1 MATDAFGRLR
11 TSEPFTTFNYYP
23 SPMFNDTSDNDVWV
37 RDASNGGV
45 ISYDASSNFIKLDI
59 SGGAGTNKYAIRTTK
74 VPMDY
79 QPGKS
84 RLIMMSAVM
93 MTPVPTASGEQIFS
107 RVGLINL
114 ASPTITDGVWFEVD
128 GSNNTLNW
136 CQSIQDGSG
145 YYIENKVPDASWNI
159 DTFKGSG
166 ASGKTLLFSNMNKVI
181 LIVID
186 QEWLGVG
193 RLRCG
198 FNIDGVTYYA
208 HAFTHNTLSYAYT
221 ASPRQR
227 LGYEI
232 LTGTNGTAPSITYT
246 LKQICSTCMSE
257 GGFFPLGTRNSI
269 STDFSGVSIV
279 NENKNQN
286 VILGLRLKTGD
297 RYKNGLIKILG
308 IDVSFRPTP
317 PGNNASNVDVVK
329 YTLQLHSSINGTTI
343 GDLSGTGTIGF
354 TDMSNSIVSYHNNGT
369 THDISSN
376 GYIISSGFVAS
387 HSTIT
392 FGSNDFET
400 LLTRANVTKYDTLY
414 LTIQGNVTG
423 NGATVYG
430 SIDFIESL

>member
-37 RDASNGGV
+37 RDSTNGT
-45 ISYDASSNFIKLDI
+45 ITYDSSNNLIKLDI
-59 SGGAGTNKYAIRTTK
+59 SGGVGTNKYAIRTTK

-84 RLIMMSAVM
+84 RLIMMSGVM
-93 MTPVPTASGEQIFS
+93 MTPVPTASGEQIFT

-128 GSNNTLNW
+128 GSNSTLNW
-136 CQSIQDGSG
+136 CQSVQNGSG
-145 YYIENKVPDASWNI
+145 SFTESKVPDSSWNI
-159 DTFKGSG
+159 DTFNGSG
-166 ASGKTLLFSNMNKVI
+166 PSGKTLLFANMNRVI

-208 HAFTHNTLSYAYT
+208 HAFTHGTMTQAYT

-232 LTGTNGTAPSITYT
+232 LTKNLFSAPTADYA
-246 LKQICSTCMSE
+246 LKQICCTCISE
-257 GGFFPLGTRNSI
+257 GGFFPLGTRNSVA
-269 STDFSGVSIV
+269 SNLLTSPPV
-279 NENKNQN
+279 NTLLLA
-286 VILGLRLKTGD
+286 IRLKSD
-297 RYKNGLIKILG
+297 NKYKNGTIKPIV
-308 IDVSFRPTP
+308 IDIVNSQQNTS
-317 PGNNASNVDVVK
+317 AK
-329 YTLQLHSSINGTTI
+329 YELRLLSSINGTTI
-343 GDLSGTGTIGF
+343 GTQITDASFVDL
-354 TDMSNSIVSYHNNGT
+354 SNSIVRSYAPAAIGNLIPG
-369 THDISSN
+369 
-376 GYIISSGFVAS
+376 GYVIHSGFVS
-387 HSTIT
+387 GRSNTPL
-392 FGSNDFET
+392 GSSDYET
-400 LLTRANVTKYDTLY
+400 LLTRSICTQYDTLAIIAE
-414 LTIQGNVTG
+414 TIDGSPKLM
-423 NGATVYG
+423 A

>member
-23 SPMFNDTSDNDVWV
+23 SPAFIDTGDNDVWV
-37 RDASNGGV
+37 RDASNGGS

-59 SGGAGTNKYAIRTTK
+59 SGGSGTNKYAIRTTK

-84 RLIMMSAVM
+84 RLIMMSGVM
-93 MTPVPTASGEQIFS
+93 MTPVPTISGEQIFS

-128 GSNNTLNW
+128 GSNSTLNW

-145 YYIENKVPDASWNI
+145 YYIVNKVPDASWNI

-166 ASGKTLLFSNMNKVI
+166 ASGKTLLFTNMNKVI

-232 LTGTNGTAPSITYT
+232 LTGTNAPNLNSAYT
-246 LKQICSTCMSE
+246 LKQICCTSMSE

-269 STDFSGVSIV
+269 SSNISGMGPAANALFLAI
-279 NENKNQN
+279 
-286 VILGLRLKTGD
+286 RLKSGTN
-297 RYKNGLIKILG
+297 YKNGLIKPIGLDIANTANSTAG
-308 IDVSFRPTP
+308 YELRLL
-317 PGNNASNVDVVK
+317 SN
-329 YTLQLHSSINGTTI
+329 INGTQI
-343 GDLSGTGTIGF
+343 GTHILDASFSDI
-354 TDMSNSIVSYHNNGT
+354 SNSIVRKYVPPTNSITITGGYVIHSGYVSSRSNT
-369 THDISSN
+369 TFSSN
-376 GYIISSGFVAS
+376 DY
-387 HSTIT
+387 
-392 FGSNDFET
+392 ET
-400 LLTRANVTKYDTLY
+400 LLTRAICTQYDTLA
-414 LTIQGNVTG
+414 IVTTG
-423 NGATVYG
+423 GTGTV
-430 SIDFIESL
+430 SVSLDFIESL

>member
-11 TSEPFTTFNYYP
+11 TSEPFTTFNYHP
-23 SPMFNDTSDNDVWV
+23 SPSYNDTSDNDVWV
-37 RDASNGGV
+37 RDASNGGS

-59 SGGAGTNKYAIRTTK
+59 SGGSGTNKYAIRTTK

-84 RLIMMSAVM
+84 RLIMMSGVM
-93 MTPVPTASGEQIFS
+93 MTPVPTISGEQIFS

-128 GSNNTLNW
+128 GSNSTLNW

-145 YYIENKVPDASWNI
+145 SYIVNKVPDASWNI
-159 DTFKGSG
+159 DTFNGSG
-166 ASGKTLLFSNMNKVI
+166 ASGKTLLFANMNKVI

-232 LTGTNGTAPSITYT
+232 LTGTNAPNLNSAYT
-246 LKQICSTCMSE
+246 LKQICCTSMSE

-269 STDFSGVSIV
+269 TSNLLTSPPTNTLLLAI
-279 NENKNQN
+279 
-286 VILGLRLKTGD
+286 RLKSGD
-297 RYKNGLIKILG
+297 KYKNGTIKPIVIDILN
-308 IDVSFRPTP
+308 SQQNTS
-317 PGNNASNVDVVK
+317 AK
-329 YTLQLHSSINGTTI
+329 YELRLLSSINGTTI
-343 GDLSGTGTIGF
+343 GTQITDASFVDL
-354 TDMSNSIVSYHNNGT
+354 SNSIVRSYKPAATGVLIT
-369 THDISSN
+369 G
-376 GYIISSGFVAS
+376 GYVIHSGFVS
-387 HSTIT
+387 GRSNTPL
-392 FGSNDFET
+392 GSSDFET
-400 LLTRANVTKYDTLY
+400 LLTRSICTQYDTLAIIAE
-414 LTIQGNVTG
+414 LVE
-423 NGATVYG
+423 GAPKIMV
-430 SIDFIESL
+430 SLDFIESL